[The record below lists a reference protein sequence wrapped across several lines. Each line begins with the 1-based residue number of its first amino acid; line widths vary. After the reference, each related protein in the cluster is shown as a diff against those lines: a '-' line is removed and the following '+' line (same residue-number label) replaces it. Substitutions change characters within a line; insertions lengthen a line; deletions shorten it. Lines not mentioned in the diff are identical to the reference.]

1 MCNYAVL
8 VIWRV
13 VAITIAIINLYLC
26 VFIGLSFGDDNKR
39 RESVNIDCSSPLRSV
54 SDSNI
59 NYVGPKFIDQRSL
72 VRFRQR

>member
-54 SDSNI
+54 SDNWCRGSGIYNAE
-59 NYVGPKFIDQRSL
+59 NNHDR
-72 VRFRQR
+72 